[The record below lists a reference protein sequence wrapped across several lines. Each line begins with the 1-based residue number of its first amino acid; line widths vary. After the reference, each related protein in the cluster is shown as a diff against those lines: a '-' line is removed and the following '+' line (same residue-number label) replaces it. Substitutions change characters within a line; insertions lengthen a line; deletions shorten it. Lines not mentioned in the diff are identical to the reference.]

1 FRRQAFSQSNVATD
15 IIAEAASKMADE
27 KTGALIVIRGND
39 QWDRHI
45 HGGIKLEGEISLP
58 FLLSIFN
65 PESPG
70 HDGAVLLEDHEI
82 TRFGVHLPLSTNLNR
97 QLTSGT
103 RHAAALGMSEHCDA
117 LVVVVSEERGVISV
131 AQAGHLFEVDTG

>member
-1 FRRQAFSQSNVATD
+1 
-15 IIAEAASKMADE
+15 
-27 KTGALIVIRGND
+27 
-39 QWDRHI
+39 HI

-117 LVVVVSEERGVISV
+117 LVGVVSEERGVISV
-131 AQAGHLFEVDTG
+131 AQAGHLFEVDTGSELKNILDDFWNNHYRTSDTSWIDWWKKLHYKTAIAS